1 MVKGLIFDYGGTL
14 DTGGTHWGKVL
25 WHAYERCG
33 VPVSEGMFREAY
45 VYAERTLATRRIIT
59 PEFTFRDTLDRKIG
73 LEMDFIRE
81 NHGLEN
87 VEEFHAKV
95 VDSAYGV
102 AQQCTEKAAGVLRR
116 LGERYPMVLVSNF
129 YGNIEKVLQE
139 FALDGIF
146 GSVVESAMV
155 GIRKPDPRIFSLG
168 VERLGLKPEETMVVG
183 DSYDKDIVPAH
194 SIGCRTA
201 WIKGEGWTDETVENP
216 MADRIIES
224 LDELPD

>member
-33 VPVSEGMFREAY
+33 VPIAEGMFREAY

-59 PEFTFRDTLDRKIG
+59 PEFTFRDTLDRKIR

-81 NHGLEN
+81 NYGLEN

-102 AQQCTEKAAGVLRR
+102 AQQCTEKAARVLRR

-146 GSVVESAMV
+146 GSVVESAVV

-168 VERLGLKPEETMVVG
+168 VERFGLKPEETVVVG

-216 MADRIIES
+216 VADRIIES
-224 LDELPD
+224 LDELPE